1 MRNGEFYERVLKK
14 LKDEKNPINKLQVQS
29 FPYTLIISILI
40 QGDLLDEPK
49 NVKLIMSDVLSGST
63 RVLFDFG
70 HVC

>member
-14 LKDEKNPINKLQVQS
+14 LKDVKNPINKLQVQS

-63 RVLFDFG
+63 L
-70 HVC
+70 